1 MRFRRHLKLEQGLK
15 DIDIVPLINMI
26 FLLVLFSMLTSGFV
40 VQTGLKVNLP
50 KALTS
55 EAVKYENIEI
65 VVSGDN
71 VIYLNNQVVDLK
83 ELKTVFESI
92 SGRNAAVLIKAD
104 RRAALDKVVGIWDLC
119 RQQGIIQVNIAT
131 DQ

>member
-15 DIDIVPLINMI
+15 NIDIVPLINMI

-55 EAVKYENIEI
+55 EVVKYENIEI

-83 ELKTVFESI
+83 ELKIVFESI

-119 RQQGIIQVNIAT
+119 RQQGIIQINIAT